1 MANKEEILR
10 KLEEA
15 VKTGDDELS
24 TETADEALAAGLNAL
39 ECISDGLIKGM
50 SIVSER
56 YHNREMYLP
65 QVLLAADAMYAALD
79 KFSPHVKVDRASG
92 TKAVVIGT
100 VAGDV
105 HDIGKNL
112 VKIMLV
118 SAGFEVHDLGN
129 DVPVEAFVE
138 KAREVDADFVCMST
152 LMTPTMESM
161 KRTIDAL
168 KEEGLRAKVRVAVGG
183 APISQEFADSIG
195 ADIYALN
202 AFDACEVLKAA

>member
-79 KFSPHVKVDRASG
+79 KLSPHVKVDRASG